1 VHDGGV
7 NGVSRDVDRHRS
19 DYDKFVF
26 NRRLLVFAHVVVGFL
41 AAFWYL
47 SHIDL
52 SHFPYWRRGAGF
64 AIILIS
70 APATLPYLVS
80 AVYSWR
86 VVTYRSLGVWI
97 FLGVLVA
104 GAVLVNLLVT
114 GRLGIDAH
122 EVGIVQAA
130 TLQGV
135 LYVCAAE
142 MLLHVV

>member
-1 VHDGGV
+1 MSP
-7 NGVSRDVDRHRS
+7 NVDRHRS
-19 DYDKFVF
+19 EYDQFVF

-52 SHFPYWRRGAGF
+52 SHLPYWRRGASF
-64 AIILIS
+64 AVILIS

-97 FLGVLVA
+97 FLVVLVA
-104 GAVLVNLLVT
+104 GAVLVNLLIA
-114 GRLGIDAH
+114 GRLGIDVH
-122 EVGIVQAA
+122 EVGIVQGV
-130 TLQGV
+130 TLQGL

-142 MLLHVV
+142 MLLNVV